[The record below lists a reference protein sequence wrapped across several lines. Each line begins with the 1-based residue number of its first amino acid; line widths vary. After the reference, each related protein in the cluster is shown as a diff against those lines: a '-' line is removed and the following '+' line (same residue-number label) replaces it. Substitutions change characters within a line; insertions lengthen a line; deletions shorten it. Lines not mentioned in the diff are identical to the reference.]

1 MTEWTKLWREID
13 WKVQF
18 LADLLNLWAKSE
30 IPISIFCKLDNCQAS
45 QNPKEKTWRFHKN
58 GLFHYF
64 YYWLMTAVL
73 FAKVASARSNA
84 SIRVSQIQPLQKCG
98 FLGIYRRS
106 GAKINKF
113 WLVCRC
119 YWSPAKKCAR
129 TLFIIVEERALMRSY
144 CSSDPFDRIISGC
157 LYFLMKDNCH
167 YSLLSR

>member
-1 MTEWTKLWREID
+1 MARNWLKSPVFSWLAKFMSQKWNSNFN
-13 WKVQF
+13 F
-18 LADLLNLWAKSE
+18 LQTGQLSSIAKSKKNMK
-30 IPISIFCKLDNCQAS
+30 IFIK
-45 QNPKEKTWRFHKN
+45 KN

-144 CSSDPFDRIISGC
+144 CSSDPFDIIISGC
-157 LYFLMKDNCH
+157 LSFLMKDNCPW
-167 YSLLSR
+167 